1 MMRWK
6 FAALLCIAAS
16 MVAAGCSDKPN
27 NAAIEA
33 QRQSHAAKLQADL
46 NKPVEPRVYQF
57 GRNELVMLEIPI
69 ASGMGM
75 APSLAVVAIGLD
87 PIWSSRIADRP
98 NDETQLHNQPDA
110 SKIMTRQL
118 AITKQEAQ

>member
-1 MMRWK
+1 MIRCK
-6 FAALLCIAAS
+6 CVALLCIAAS

-33 QRQSHAAKLQADL
+33 QRQSHSAKLQAEL

-69 ASGMGM
+69 ASGMDM
-75 APSLAVVAIGLD
+75 AQRQRCFIWRDMDMQTSSLSCSNPPEMIL
-87 PIWSSRIADRP
+87 P
-98 NDETQLHNQPDA
+98 
-110 SKIMTRQL
+110 
-118 AITKQEAQ
+118 